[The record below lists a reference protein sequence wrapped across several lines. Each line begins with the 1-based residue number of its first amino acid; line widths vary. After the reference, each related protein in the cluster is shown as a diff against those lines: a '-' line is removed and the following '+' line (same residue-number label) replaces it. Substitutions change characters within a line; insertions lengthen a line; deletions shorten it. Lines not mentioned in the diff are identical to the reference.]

1 MSPIFIFA
9 IDRSMIQNV
18 DVTRQTF
25 ETIETIKYFLGVI
38 LDEWQQV
45 FPKIINKFNK
55 NRRTT
60 TQYYLLSIMLLR

>member
-1 MSPIFIFA
+1 
-9 IDRSMIQNV
+9 MIQNV

-60 TQYYLLSIMLLR
+60 TQYYLLFIMLLR